1 MKKEILFYNSLLNYR
16 SPKNKIKA
24 FKRKFKYISRNI
36 FYYKYFKE
44 IIDFILDNKYLKD
57 EVYKYPVLCSKVHRP
72 YITNIFNKEEKL
84 KIIKSSY
91 KFLENKFNENF
102 LKQLYRE
109 MEIKICEVEGKNEE
123 KLSFYINAF
132 TTFDK
137 EGEFSLICSN
147 SQEEQLAKLTFAINE
162 KDEILIGGLQGMD
175 KDGDADEIKRA
186 TKNFYG
192 LFPKRLVAEI
202 LYLLFPEN
210 KKYAVGNNGHIYL
223 SLRYKFRKTINADY
237 DEFWKSLG
245 ATKENKIFW
254 SLPEEIVRKNIE
266 DIESKKRSQY
276 RSRYKILDELKELV
290 KEFIDE
296 RRS

>member
-1 MKKEILFYNSLLNYR
+1 
-16 SPKNKIKA
+16 
-24 FKRKFKYISRNI
+24 
-36 FYYKYFKE
+36 
-44 IIDFILDNKYLKD
+44 
-57 EVYKYPVLCSKVHRP
+57 
-72 YITNIFNKEEKL
+72 
-84 KIIKSSY
+84 
-91 KFLENKFNENF
+91 
-102 LKQLYRE
+102 

-245 ATKENKIFW
+245 ATKEDKIFW

-290 KEFIDE
+290 EKFMSETKN
-296 RRS
+296 